1 MDAVVLTGLEE
12 SGVRVRVVNF
22 IQGGRE
28 VVFLL
33 ESVQEEDLGR
43 KCDLPQVWHRFEE
56 QLHHLL
62 EKRKL

>member
-28 VVFLL
+28 MVFLL

-43 KCDLPQVWHRFEE
+43 KCDLPQVWH
-56 QLHHLL
+56 
-62 EKRKL
+62 